1 MDIFVSFRNRSIACD
16 DSTAEGMT
24 QKKNVPYNQTPG
36 PQNNSR
42 RLIPL
47 YALPDGVQQS
57 GKVTIRPARKDDA
70 PVICKNNRAT
80 AQETEGRILDPTIA
94 WRGVIALFDKPSRGF
109 YVLAELEG
117 QVIGQCMITY
127 EWSDWRCGNFW
138 WIQSVYVLPEYRKKG
153 IFTLIFNEIYRLAR
167 EQPQVAG
174 LRLYVDRDNSSA
186 MMVYASVGMHE
197 ARYVLF
203 EHEFQASGT
212 IYR

>member
-1 MDIFVSFRNRSIACD
+1 M
-16 DSTAEGMT
+16 
-24 QKKNVPYNQTPG
+24 
-36 PQNNSR
+36 
-42 RLIPL
+42 PL
-47 YALPDGVQQS
+47 YILPWCVQQS

-80 AQETEGRILDPTIA
+80 AQETEGRILDPIVA
-94 WRGVIALFDKPSRGF
+94 WKGVIELFDKPSRGF